1 MSIFEYISFDT
12 ALFSVYVYLI
22 IRAIDIRDCFERKTD
37 IFIVILLFHS
47 MPILLIVLEH
57 EKIFTIASNDITVR
71 DVTLERLPFERD
83 PRST

>member
-1 MSIFEYISFDT
+1 M
-12 ALFSVYVYLI
+12 YVYLI
-22 IRAIDIRDCFERKTD
+22 IRAIDIRDCFERKMD

-47 MPILLIVLEH
+47 MPILLILLEH